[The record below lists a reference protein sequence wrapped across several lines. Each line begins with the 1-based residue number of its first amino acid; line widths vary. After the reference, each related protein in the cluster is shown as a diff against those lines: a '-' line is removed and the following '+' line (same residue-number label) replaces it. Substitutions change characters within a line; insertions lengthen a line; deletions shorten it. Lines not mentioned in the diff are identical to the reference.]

1 MKDRLDEENL
11 KLKRAV
17 KELSIL
23 NEIGAAIS
31 YTIGVDKVTELI
43 MKKCIMHI
51 GTEQGT
57 IWLMSKEKEVNPLKT
72 FVRVT
77 DATIAGLP
85 YRLGINLVGWM
96 LKNQKPLLSNNLGQD
111 ERFKG
116 IDKESAQIRSLL
128 AVPLTLKNKIIGII
142 CLFNKKDNLEFTPD
156 DQRLLSIIAIQSA
169 QTIENARL
177 YEEERKLLVLE
188 EDLRTARSIQQSL
201 LPKGNPKIPGI
212 ELVGLSMPAKEGGGD
227 YYDFIPIDETH
238 WGIAIAD
245 VSGKGTP
252 AALLMSNLQACLRGQ
267 AVINQSVKDTV
278 IKANLMLSRFMDPGK
293 FITLFYGILNLENK
307 TFTYTNAG
315 HNFPFLLDKEG
326 KVKTL
331 EKGGTVLGIL
341 KDAPYEEETVQLEP
355 SNLLLLFTDGIT
367 EAVNVEEEMF
377 EEERLLAIL
386 QNNSS
391 LPAQQLSDKIVGNV
405 LEFCGTAPQADD
417 ITLVLMK
424 TLP

>member
-1 MKDRLDEENL
+1 MVDRLDEENL

-31 YTIGVDKVTELI
+31 STIGVDKVTELI

-57 IWLMSKEKEVNPLKT
+57 IWLMNKEQEVNPLKT

-96 LKNQKPLLSNNLGQD
+96 LKNQKPLLSNNLSQD

-142 CLFNKKDNLEFTPD
+142 CLFNKKDNLEFTSD

-212 ELVGLSMPAKEGGGD
+212 ELVGLSMPAKEVGGD
-227 YYDFIPIDETH
+227 YYDFIPIDDNH

-278 IKANLMLSRFMDPGK
+278 IKANIMLSRFMDPGK
-293 FITLFYGILNLENK
+293 FITLFYGILNLEDQ

-341 KDAPYEEETVQLEP
+341 KDAGYDEETVQLEP
-355 SNLLLLFTDGIT
+355 ANLLLMYTDGIT
-367 EAVNVEEEMF
+367 EAINAEEEMF
-377 EEERLLAIL
+377 EEERLLALL
-386 QNNSS
+386 QDNPS
-391 LPAQQLSDKIVGNV
+391 LPAQQLSDKIVEEV
-405 LEFCGTAPQADD
+405 LRFCGTTPQADD

-424 TLP
+424 TKP

>member
-1 MKDRLDEENL
+1 
-11 KLKRAV
+11 
-17 KELSIL
+17 
-23 NEIGAAIS
+23 
-31 YTIGVDKVTELI
+31 
-43 MKKCIMHI
+43 
-51 GTEQGT
+51 
-57 IWLMSKEKEVNPLKT
+57 
-72 FVRVT
+72 
-77 DATIAGLP
+77 
-85 YRLGINLVGWM
+85 
-96 LKNQKPLLSNNLGQD
+96 D

-212 ELVGLSMPAKEGGGD
+212 ELVGLSMPAKEVGGD
-227 YYDFIPIDETH
+227 YYDFIPIDEAH

-267 AVINQSVKDTV
+267 AVINRSVKDTV
-278 IKANLMLSRFMDPGK
+278 TKANIMLSRFMDPGK
-293 FITLFYGILNLENK
+293 FITLFYGILNLEDK

-315 HNFPFLLDKEG
+315 HNYPFLLDKEG
-326 KVKTL
+326 KVRML
-331 EKGGTVLGIL
+331 EKGGMVLGIL
-341 KDAPYEEETVQLEP
+341 KDAVYEEETVQLEP
-355 SNLLLLFTDGIT
+355 ESLLLMFTDGIT
-367 EAVNVEEEMF
+367 EAVNAEEEMF
-377 EEERLLAIL
+377 EEKRLLALL

-391 LPAQQLSDKIVGNV
+391 FSAQQLSDKIVDEV
-405 LEFCGTAPQADD
+405 LQFCGSTPQADD

-424 TLP
+424 TSVL

>member
-1 MKDRLDEENL
+1 MNSRLDEENL

-31 YTIGVDKVTELI
+31 STIGVDKVTELI

-57 IWLMSKEKEVNPLKT
+57 IWLMSKEQEVNPLKT

-85 YRLGINLVGWM
+85 YRLGVNLVGWM

-142 CLFNKKDNLEFTPD
+142 CLFNKKDNLEFTSD

-177 YEEERKLLVLE
+177 YEEERKLMVLE

-201 LPKGNPKIPGI
+201 LPKGNPKIPGF
-212 ELVGLSMPAKEGGGD
+212 ELVGLSMPAKEVGGD
-227 YYDFIPIDETH
+227 YYDFIPIDDSH
-238 WGIAIAD
+238 WGVAIAD

-267 AVINQSVKDTV
+267 AVINQSVRDTV

-293 FITLFYGILNLENK
+293 FITLFYGILNLEDK

-315 HNFPFLLDKEG
+315 HNFPFLLNKDG
-326 KVKTL
+326 NVKTL

-341 KDAPYEEETVQLEP
+341 KDAPYEEETIQLEP
-355 SNLLLLFTDGIT
+355 ASLLLMFTDGIT
-367 EAVNVEEEMF
+367 EAVNDQEEMF
-377 EEERLLAIL
+377 EEERLLALL

-391 LPAQQLSDKIVGNV
+391 LPTQQLSDKIVGDV
-405 LEFCGTAPQADD
+405 LQFCGNAPQADD

-424 TLP
+424 TQP

>member
-31 YTIGVDKVTELI
+31 STIGVNKVTELI

-57 IWLMSKEKEVNPLKT
+57 IWLMSKEQEVNPLKT

-85 YRLGINLVGWM
+85 YRLGVNLVGWM
-96 LKNQKPLLSNNLGQD
+96 LKNQKPLLSNNLGSD

-212 ELVGLSMPAKEGGGD
+212 ELVGLSMPAKEVGGD

-293 FITLFYGILNLENK
+293 FITLFYGILNLEKK

-315 HNFPFLLDKEG
+315 HNFPFLLDNEG

-331 EKGGTVLGIL
+331 EKGGMVLGIL

-355 SNLLLLFTDGIT
+355 ASLLLLFTDGIT
-367 EAVNVEEEMF
+367 EAVNAEEEMF

-386 QNNSS
+386 KNNSS
-391 LPAQQLSDKIVGNV
+391 LSAQQLSDKIVGNV

-424 TLP
+424 TQP